1 MMKFKLTSAE
11 RKRLK
16 AVAHDLDPVVTVGSE
31 GLKPSLLKEIDRSLN
46 AHELIKIR
54 AFSDERD
61 EREAWLDAICDELNA
76 APVQHIGKVF
86 VLFRENPDK
95 KPSAPATPKRR
106 KVRLTKRQEVNKSLT
121 RRKSRVPKDTE
132 RR

>member
-1 MMKFKLTSAE
+1 MKIELTSAE

-54 AFSDERD
+54 AFSDVRD
-61 EREAWLDAICDELNA
+61 EREAWLDAICEELNA
-76 APVQHIGKVF
+76 ATVQHIGKVL
-86 VLFRENPDK
+86 VLFRENSDK
-95 KPSAPATPKRR
+95 KPSASATPKRR
-106 KVRLTKRQEVNKSLT
+106 KPRLTKRQEVNKALT
-121 RRKSRVPKDTE
+121 RRKSRTLKDTE

>member
-1 MMKFKLTSAE
+1 MKIELTSTE

-16 AVAHDLDPVVTVGSE
+16 AVAHGLDPVVMIGND
-31 GLKPSLLKEIDRSLN
+31 GLKPALLKEIDRSLN

-61 EREAWLDAICDELNA
+61 EREAWLNAICEDLSA

-86 VLFRENPDK
+86 VLFREKPDK
-95 KPSAPATPKRR
+95 KPSATAVPKRR
-106 KVRLTKRQEVNKSLT
+106 KPRLTKRQEVSKALAPRKRRTLT
-121 RRKSRVPKDTE
+121 DTGRR
-132 RR
+132 

>member
-1 MMKFKLTSAE
+1 MKIELTSAE

-16 AVAHDLDPVVTVGSE
+16 AVSHDLDPVVTIGSE

-54 AFSDERD
+54 AFSDECD
-61 EREAWLDAICDELNA
+61 EREAWLDAICEELNA
-76 APVQHIGKVF
+76 APVQHIGKVL
-86 VLFRENPDK
+86 VLFRKNPDK
-95 KPSAPATPKRR
+95 KPSTTATPKRR

-121 RRKSRVPKDTE
+121 RRKSRTLKDTE

>member
-1 MMKFKLTSAE
+1 MKIELTSAE

-54 AFSDERD
+54 AFSEERE
-61 EREAWLDAICDELNA
+61 EREAWLDAICEELNA

-121 RRKSRVPKDTE
+121 RRKSRALKDTE

>member
-1 MMKFKLTSAE
+1 MKIELTSAE

-16 AVAHDLDPVVTVGSE
+16 AVAHDLDPVVTIGSE
-31 GLKPSLLKEIDRSLN
+31 GLKTSLLKEIDRSLN

-61 EREAWLDAICDELNA
+61 EREAWLDAICEELNA
-76 APVQHIGKVF
+76 APVQHIGKVL

-95 KPSAPATPKRR
+95 KPSPPATPKRR

-121 RRKSRVPKDTE
+121 RRKSRTLKDTE

>member
-1 MMKFKLTSAE
+1 MKIELTSAE

-16 AVAHDLDPVVTVGSE
+16 AVAHGLDPVVMIGSE
-31 GLKPSLLKEIDRSLN
+31 GLKPALLKEIDRSLN
-46 AHELIKIR
+46 SHELIKIR

-61 EREAWLDAICDELNA
+61 EREAWLNTICEQLSA

-86 VLFRENPDK
+86 VLFRENTEK

-106 KVRLTKRQEVNKSLT
+106 KPRLTKRQEVNKALT
-121 RRKSRVPKDTE
+121 RRKSRTIKETE

>member
-121 RRKSRVPKDTE
+121 RRKSRTPKDTE

>member
-1 MMKFKLTSAE
+1 MKFDLTSAE

-16 AVAHDLDPVVTVGSE
+16 AVAHGLDPVVMIGSE
-31 GLKPSLLKEIDRSLN
+31 GLKPALLKEIDRSLN

-54 AFSDERD
+54 AFSDERE
-61 EREAWLDAICDELNA
+61 EREAWLDAICEELNA
-76 APVQHIGKVF
+76 APVQHIGKVL

-95 KPSAPATPKRR
+95 KPSATAPPRRR
-106 KVRLTKRQEVNKSLT
+106 KARLTKRQEVNKALT
-121 RRKSRVPKDTE
+121 RRKSRTLKDTE

>member
-1 MMKFKLTSAE
+1 MKFELTSAE
-11 RKRLK
+11 RKRFK
-16 AVAHDLDPVVTVGSE
+16 AVAHGLDPVVTIGSE
-31 GLKPSLLKEIDRSLN
+31 GLKPALLKEIDRSLN

-61 EREAWLDAICDELNA
+61 EREAWLDAICEELNA
-76 APVQHIGKVF
+76 APVQHIGKVL

-95 KPSAPATPKRR
+95 NAPAPLTPKRR
-106 KVRLTKRQEVNKSLT
+106 KPRLTKREEVNKALT
-121 RRKSRVPKDTE
+121 RRKSRTLKDTE

>member
-1 MMKFKLTSAE
+1 MKIELTSAE

-16 AVAHDLDPVVTVGSE
+16 AVAHDLDPVVMIGSE
-31 GLKPSLLKEIDRSLN
+31 GLKPALLKEIDRSLN

-54 AFSDERD
+54 AFSDVRD
-61 EREAWLDAICDELNA
+61 EREAWLDAICEELNA
-76 APVQHIGKVF
+76 APVQHIGKVL
-86 VLFRENPDK
+86 VLFRENSDK

-106 KVRLTKRQEVNKSLT
+106 KARLTKRQEVNKSLT
-121 RRKSRVPKDTE
+121 RRKSRTLKDTE

>member
-1 MMKFKLTSAE
+1 MKFELTSAE

-61 EREAWLDAICDELNA
+61 EREAWLDAICEELNA

-106 KVRLTKRQEVNKSLT
+106 KARLTKRQEVNKSLT
-121 RRKSRVPKDTE
+121 RRKSRTPKDTE

>member
-1 MMKFKLTSAE
+1 MKIELTSAE

-16 AVAHDLDPVVTVGSE
+16 AIAHDLDPVVMIGNE
-31 GLKPSLLKEIDRSLN
+31 GLKPALLKEIDRSLN

-61 EREAWLDAICDELNA
+61 EREAWLDAICEELNA
-76 APVQHIGKVF
+76 APVQHIGKIF

-95 KPSAPATPKRR
+95 KPSTPPTPKRR
-106 KVRLTKRQEVNKSLT
+106 KARLTKRQEVNKSLT
-121 RRKSRVPKDTE
+121 RRKNRTLKDTE

>member
-1 MMKFKLTSAE
+1 MKIELTSAE

-31 GLKPSLLKEIDRSLN
+31 GLKPSLLKEIDRNLN

-61 EREAWLDAICDELNA
+61 EREAWLDAICEELNA

-121 RRKSRVPKDTE
+121 RRKSRAPKDTE

>member
-1 MMKFKLTSAE
+1 MKIELTSAE

-16 AVAHDLDPVVTVGSE
+16 AAAHGLDPVVMIGSE
-31 GLKPSLLKEIDRSLN
+31 GLKPALLKEIDRSLN

-61 EREAWLDAICDELNA
+61 EREAWLDAICEELSA
-76 APVQHIGKVF
+76 APVQHIGKVL

-95 KPSAPATPKRR
+95 QPSAPATPKRR
-106 KVRLTKRQEVNKSLT
+106 KARLTKRQEVNKALT
-121 RRKSRVPKDTE
+121 RRKSRTLKDTE

>member
-1 MMKFKLTSAE
+1 MKVELTSAE

-16 AVAHDLDPVVTVGSE
+16 AVAHGLDPVVMIGSE
-31 GLKPSLLKEIDRSLN
+31 GLKSALLKEIDRSLN

-54 AFSDERD
+54 AFSDKRD
-61 EREAWLDAICDELNA
+61 EREAWLDAICEQLNA
-76 APVQHIGKVF
+76 APVQHIGKVL
-86 VLFRENPDK
+86 VLFRENSDK

-106 KVRLTKRQEVNKSLT
+106 KPRLTKRQEVNKALT
-121 RRKSRVPKDTE
+121 RRKSGTLKDTE

>member
-1 MMKFKLTSAE
+1 MKIELTSAE

-61 EREAWLDAICDELNA
+61 EREAWLDAICEELNA

-121 RRKSRVPKDTE
+121 RRKSRAPKDTE

>member
-1 MMKFKLTSAE
+1 MKIELTSAE

-16 AVAHDLDPVVTVGSE
+16 AVAHDLDPVVMIGSE
-31 GLKPSLLKEIDRSLN
+31 GLKPALLKEIDRSLN

-61 EREAWLDAICDELNA
+61 EREAWLDAICEELNA
-76 APVQHIGKVF
+76 ATVQHIGKVL

-95 KPSAPATPKRR
+95 KSSAPAAPKRR
-106 KVRLTKRQEVNKSLT
+106 KPRLTKRQEVNKALT
-121 RRKSRVPKDTE
+121 RRKSRTLKDTE

>member
-1 MMKFKLTSAE
+1 MKIELTSAE

-61 EREAWLDAICDELNA
+61 EREAWLDAICEELNA
-76 APVQHIGKVF
+76 APVQHIGKVL

-121 RRKSRVPKDTE
+121 RRKSRAPKDTE